1 MNVKKIPALYIN
13 LLDWLSQFLSTS
25 HKNAPVLDLQV
36 QLFFKQV
43 PSVIIAASIVATALS
58 FKFYE
63 IAGVKSAITWT
74 ITIYLLSAVRF
85 YSVYRYKIS
94 RQTDLE
100 KIDNRFWALLCIGF
114 STLSG
119 LQWGTAFLLFLH
131 PESMVDML
139 ILIVV
144 EMAMV
149 AAAVASLSVIPS
161 AFVGFATPVVLMMAY
176 SLIVSGHSDFNILVV
191 LVIVFLLAMYMFCI
205 NIYKA
210 TMFGIRMSIENAELI
225 ENLHIEKDRA
235 EKANKDKSR
244 FLTAT
249 SHDLRQPLHALDL
262 YLGALKNIL
271 TKDEQRELLGKSQA
285 SSKALSELFNA
296 IMDVSRLDAGMVSID
311 KQNVNLKSLLD
322 EIYHSM
328 QPHAESQKIT
338 LQIKSPD
345 ITVYSDPVLL
355 VRIIHN
361 FVSNAI
367 KHSGGKNIKVIAGA
381 HQNGV
386 MLKVIDDGKGI
397 VNSEIENIF
406 SEFYQLNNPERNR
419 TKGIGLGLAI
429 VKRIA
434 SQLEHKVSV
443 SSGLNKGSTFS
454 IFLPVVNES
463 ESLKPEQ
470 VKKETFDFSGSFAII
485 IEDEAGVRD
494 AMRLL
499 LRSWNCEVLVGD
511 SLAAIN
517 TELDQADY
525 PVPDVIISDYRLQEN
540 KTGLDA
546 IITLRKRFAEI
557 VPALVVTG
565 DVAKDIARK
574 IVNAQCTLVYKPV
587 NADKLQ
593 QILASVITA

>member
-1 MNVKKIPALYIN
+1 MNVKKITALYIV
-13 LLDWLSQFLSTS
+13 LLEWLSQFLSIS
-25 HKNAPVLDLQV
+25 HKNAPILDLQV

-58 FKFYE
+58 FAFYDT
-63 IAGVKSAITWT
+63 AGVMPAIIWALTV
-74 ITIYLLSAVRF
+74 YLLTTVRF

-100 KIDNRFWALLCIGF
+100 KIDNRFWSLWCTGF
-114 STLSG
+114 SILSG
-119 LQWGTAFLLFLH
+119 LQWGAAILLFFN
-131 PESMVDML
+131 PESMVDISIL
-139 ILIVV
+139 ILL
-144 EMAMV
+144 ELAMI

-161 AFVGFATPVVLMMAY
+161 AFVGYATPVALMMAY
-176 SLIVSGHSDFNILVV
+176 SLFFSGHSDFNILGV
-191 LVIVFLLAMYMFCI
+191 LVIVYLLAMYMFCK

-210 TMFGIRMSIENAELI
+210 TIFGIRMSIENAELI
-225 ENLHIEKDRA
+225 ENLQIEKDRA

-262 YLGALKNIL
+262 YLGALKNVL

-311 KQNVNLKSLLD
+311 KQNVNLKLLLD
-322 EIYHSM
+322 EVYHSM
-328 QPHAESQKIT
+328 QPHAESQKIA
-338 LQIKSPD
+338 LQIKSSD

-355 VRIIHN
+355 GRIIRN
-361 FVSNAI
+361 LVSNAI
-367 KHSGGKNIKVIAGA
+367 KHSEGKNIKVIASA
-381 HQNGV
+381 DQNGV

-397 VNSEIENIF
+397 VNTEIENIF

-419 TKGIGLGLAI
+419 AKGIGLGLAI

-434 SQLEHKVSV
+434 SQLEHKISV
-443 SSGLNKGSTFS
+443 SSELNKGSTFS

-463 ESLKPEQ
+463 EILKPEQ
-470 VKKETFDFSGSFAII
+470 VKNETFDFSGTFAII

-499 LRSWNCEVLVGD
+499 LRSWDCEVLVGD

-517 TELDQADY
+517 AELDQADY
-525 PVPDVIISDYRLQEN
+525 PVPDVIISDYRLREN

-546 IITLRKRFAEI
+546 IITLRERFAEI

-565 DVAKDIARK
+565 DVAKDIA
-574 IVNAQCTLVYKPV
+574 
-587 NADKLQ
+587 
-593 QILASVITA
+593 